1 MWTDF
6 ASIGERNR
14 VFLQEHSVHWGR
26 AGVTRTLQMGL
37 AFSHSVSVTYT
48 EVHHGTE
55 ELGQPK
61 LLAEER
67 LV

>member
-1 MWTDF
+1 MCF
-6 ASIGERNR
+6 CRN
-14 VFLQEHSVHWGR
+14 VPFVGGR
-26 AGVTRTLQMGL
+26 AGVTRTLLMGL
-37 AFSHSVSVTYT
+37 AFSHSVSVTYM
-48 EVHHGTE
+48 EVQHGTE